1 MHDGMFQLTMSVSIT
16 AHQTI
21 IDNVIMNIFI
31 NIIPCIHLS
40 LTDKTVFLNHNVRI
54 TDAAIV
60 ESNVILVALQP

>member
-1 MHDGMFQLTMSVSIT
+1 MHDGMFQLTLSVSIT

-21 IDNVIMNIFI
+21 MDNVIMNIFI